1 MADKEK
7 MSLFEFVKQLRE
19 NVDVPA
25 DMDDKTLIKA
35 VLKAKPELR
44 DRFHSYEISRLT
56 GEPRSSDEI
65 FKPENAVSPN
75 AGQPPSGNAVTRF
88 FKGFFDNFSP
98 DKLAAMGMASSP
110 FTDPDRKGKTLMEQ
124 NTGISPEDAVMHPSQ
139 SVQKVANVPGMTKSL
154 QQGDIAGAAGKGTF
168 SAVML
173 ESMAKDGGV
182 RGEAEAPGAALER
195 FNKMVASVSAPLK
208 ATLDSQY
215 AVIDG
220 AMANQYINAQ
230 RLSAGIAH
238 AKNVVAKIERSP
250 GVKVGDLSAAQGAVA
265 RLSNGVKASKNM
277 PWTDARQSLITLNK
291 AKTKVKESTE
301 LVKSLNDIT
310 DALEPE
316 LQTAADKAG
325 QGAEWEKITK
335 DYNKYKQ
342 LQRDYADVLKKQ
354 TEAQKEENIATS
366 GARFKLGRSRQR
378 KLQKAG
384 AERVKAAHAAFK
396 DLHNQIKT
404 PAKPRPPTT
413 PPSSTPP
420 VSGGSQGAAGV
431 GKGVH
436 MADPRTGEQLL
447 QAAKDLGGGSAKT
460 STAPQPPTPAPEP
473 QWPDQYK
480 GGAQTL
486 GKGGGGGANYTA
498 DELAAFKKKHGI
510 E

>member
-56 GEPRSSDEI
+56 GEPRSADEI
-65 FKPENAVSPN
+65 FKPENAISPN

-110 FTDPDRKGKTLMEQ
+110 FTDPDRSGKTLMEQ
-124 NTGISPEDAVMHPSQ
+124 NTGIKPEDAVMHPSQ
-139 SVQKVANVPGMTKSL
+139 SIQKVANVPGMTKSF
-154 QQGDIAGAAGKGTF
+154 QQGDIAGGLGKGAF
-168 SAVML
+168 SATML
-173 ESMAKDGGV
+173 RSMKPGDAI
-182 RGEAEAPGAALER
+182 APEAPGAALER

-208 ATLDSQY
+208 ATLDEQY

-238 AKNVVAKIERSP
+238 AKNVIAKIERAP
-250 GVKVGDLSAAQGAVA
+250 GVKVGDLSAAQDVVA
-265 RLSNGVKASKNM
+265 RMTNKVKANKNM
-277 PWTDARQSLITLNK
+277 PWADARQELIKLNK
-291 AKTKVKESTE
+291 AKTKVQESTE
-301 LVKSLNDIT
+301 LVNSLNDIT
-310 DALEPE
+310 NALEPE
-316 LQTAADKAG
+316 LQTAADQAG

-335 DYNKYKQ
+335 DYHKYKQ
-342 LQRDYADVLKKQ
+342 LKRDYTDVLKKQ
-354 TEAQKEENIATS
+354 TETQQEENIATS
-366 GARFKLGRSRQR
+366 DTRFKLGRKRQR
-378 KLQKAG
+378 KLQDANAK
-384 AERVKAAHAAFK
+384 RVKAAHAAFK
-396 DLHNQIKT
+396 DLHEQIKT
-404 PAKPRPPTT
+404 PAKSRPPTP

-420 VSGGSQGAAGV
+420 PPVSGGGQGAAGG
-431 GKGVH
+431 GKGTFS
-436 MADPRTGEQLL
+436 ADPRTGEQLL
-447 QAAKDLGGGSAKT
+447 KAAKDLGGGAAKT
-460 STAPQPPTPAPEP
+460 STAPQPQVGAPEP
-473 QWPDQYK
+473 QWPANYQ
-480 GGAQTL
+480 GGAQSL
-486 GKGGGGGANYTA
+486 GKGGGGANYTA
-498 DELAAFKKKHGI
+498 DELAEFKKKHGI